1 MWMITDLSRSKD
13 NGYRRK
19 IDKKLMEIPEKA
31 GLKKIHSMLG
41 KIL

>member
-1 MWMITDLSRSKD
+1 MDI
-13 NGYRRK
+13 GERK